1 MRINRLLTASVAR
14 PFTGSSGLRWTVA
27 RMITTNSLAA
37 FSQEVA
43 RTRPALGGAPAGVD
57 APRPADRAARGPEP
71 VAERRLEALPPAPSK
86 PVPRGSLLDLRV

>member
-1 MRINRLLTASVAR
+1 MRINRLLAGLGGRA
-14 PFTGSSGLRWTVA
+14 FTGSSDLRWTVA

-43 RTRPALGGAPAGVD
+43 RTRPALGGVPGVD
-57 APRPADRAARGPEP
+57 APRPAARAPEP
-71 VAERRLEALPPAPSK
+71 VAERRLEAVPPAPAK